1 MKLTKPITV
10 MRGLKARP
18 LSSGLVCLDI
28 KDTADPVALKVK
40 RAEAAAMRERIMLTG
55 VKDAKGKK

>member
-40 RAEAAAMRERIMLTG
+40 RAEAAATRLVLRQQTFSTTE
-55 VKDAKGKK
+55 